1 MGYNTIYKLIQIMS
15 VPFLMDPK
23 FLKLESNS
31 ALLNCINHENWL
43 NKQKNKDL
51 VLNLSKKWLRNL
63 NIDLEKDAK
72 FDFKIP
78 LLAEDEEIIIKD
90 VQRTFSSEK
99 YRNILVILLFNAK
112 KKFGDYQQNLSYMAG
127 FLLLFYNIGIT
138 YKVLTVLNSDVKY
151 ISNYWRGE
159 SIQPN
164 IDGWVLFDIMSN
176 YLPKLSRNFKK
187 QNIQPNII
195 SISQKWFGGCFIQ
208 NIPCPYLIDL
218 MDSLFKNGIYSL
230 FRFSLS
236 VLKVTETFF
245 KGETLPKIQ
254 AICRLLGNQKDRRLT
269 YDLLEEIVNIFKTDC
284 ILDQVLEF
292 DLLIARHKAFRKHLQ
307 TQLTYANY
315 SELLIPLEEKCFT
328 DEEEHVDSNALMLKR
343 FIKKNKIP
351 KEMLPN
357 IFNQILK
364 DLNFKKTI

>member
-1 MGYNTIYKLIQIMS
+1 
-15 VPFLMDPK
+15 MDPE
-23 FLKLESNS
+23 FLKIESNS
-31 ALLNCINHENWL
+31 SLLSCINHENWL
-43 NKQKNKDL
+43 NKQKNKDR
-51 VLNLSKKWLRNL
+51 VLDLSKKWLQIL
-63 NIDLEKDAK
+63 NVQVEKDTK

-78 LLAEDEEIIIKD
+78 TLAEDEEIINKD

-99 YRNILVILLFNAK
+99 YRNVLIILLFNAK
-112 KKFGDYQQNLSYMAG
+112 RKFGDYQQNLSYMAG

-138 YKVLTVLNSDVKY
+138 YKVLTILNSDVKY
-151 ISNYWRGE
+151 VSNYWKGE

-176 YLPKLSRNFKK
+176 YLPKLSKNFKK

-218 MDSLFKNGIYSL
+218 MDSLFMNGIYSL

-236 VLKVTETFF
+236 ILKVTETFF

-254 AICRLLGNQKDRRLT
+254 SICRLLGNQKDRRLT
-269 YDLLEEIVNIFKTDC
+269 CDLLEEIVLIFKTDC
-284 ILDQVLEF
+284 TLDQVLEF

-307 TQLTYANY
+307 NQLTYANY
-315 SELLIPLEEKCFT
+315 SELLISLEGKYFT
-328 DEEEHVDSNALMLKR
+328 DEEEHVENNLLILKK
-343 FIKKNKIP
+343 FIKKKNLK
-351 KEMLPN
+351 KNFTKN
-357 IFNQILK
+357 I
-364 DLNFKKTI
+364 